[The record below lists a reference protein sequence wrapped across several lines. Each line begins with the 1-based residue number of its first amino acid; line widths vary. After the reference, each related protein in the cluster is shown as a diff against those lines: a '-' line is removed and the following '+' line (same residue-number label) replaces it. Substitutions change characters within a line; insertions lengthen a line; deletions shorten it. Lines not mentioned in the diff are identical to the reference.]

1 MAWTES
7 AQEKA
12 ANQSLHAKCEVRE
25 RDVRS
30 TEEQMNL
37 RGTIP
42 PRVDD
47 RGSKIEELAGTGQID
62 SPGG

>member
-1 MAWTES
+1 MSRDEQARE
-7 AQEKA
+7 QA
-12 ANQSLHAKCEVRE
+12 ANESPGTRAEIRE

-42 PRVDD
+42 PRVD
-47 RGSKIEELAGTGQID
+47 RQGSKIEMLAGTGDLD